1 MWFELVG
8 RIGAVKAATFHF
20 LNPFLGVAISAIVLD
35 EPFGKKHRNK
45 QTNEQ
50 TNKQTNEK
58 RGTEK
63 NRKQHRKQH
72 RTHVGTVVLLFA
84 NCISF

>member
-35 EPFGKKHRNK
+35 EPFGKNTQK
-45 QTNEQ
+45 Q
-50 TNKQTNEK
+50 TNKQTTK
-58 RGTEK
+58 RKER
-63 NRKQHRKQH
+63 NRKEQKPAQN
-72 RTHVGTVVLLFA
+72 TAGTRVQLEK
-84 NCISF
+84 CGS